1 MTADARYARRAATR
15 LNALLDEEG
24 FPYDA
29 LGRSRAVADRI
40 GAGMQAAQQL
50 LSGLVPWSWNQ
61 VDTVCSVFQRPP
73 GYFFDPVVSEPL
85 PSDARLVTSS
95 DGGESIVW
103 RSPHGFLRHA
113 PAPGARL
120 RYLTMR
126 HQVARYP
133 LGSLLVYA
141 EEVFG
146 AQGPRP
152 RPGDAYVVGRGDRL
166 EVMQCQCARDTLAS
180 FEPLDQQGISVVVPL
195 DPPAGESQ
203 GRIAGGV
210 FAAISAS

>member
-24 FPYDA
+24 FPFDA
-29 LGRSRAVADRI
+29 LGRSRTVADWI
-40 GAGMQAAQQL
+40 GASMQTAQQL
-50 LSGLVPWSWNQ
+50 LSGLVPWSWDQ

-73 GYFFDPVVSEPL
+73 GYFFDPVFEPL

-113 PAPGARL
+113 PAPGTPL
-120 RYLTMR
+120 HYLTMR
-126 HQVARYP
+126 DQVARYP

-141 EEVFG
+141 EEVFR
-146 AQGPRP
+146 ADAARP
-152 RPGDAYVVGRGDRL
+152 RAGDAYVIVRGDRL

-195 DPPAGESQ
+195 DPPAGQDQ
-203 GRIAGGV
+203 GRIAGSV